1 MRLLETH
8 IAKEQKIPIRI
19 QEYAVGIFTTTTTTT
34 RSAVKKAIKKK
45 LILVDNIPVTTARI
59 ITGGEKITLFAPEE
73 KTTTKPLKLK
83 LSVVFEDDYLAVI
96 EKPPGILVSGN
107 KFKTI
112 DNALEQNINK
122 SNQLDAVKPRPV
134 HRLDY
139 PTTGLLLIGKTSSS
153 IQ

>member
-19 QEYAVGIFTTTTTTT
+19 QEYAVGIFTTTTTT

-59 ITGGEKITLFAPEE
+59 IVGGEKITLFAPEE

-107 KFKTI
+107 TFKTI

-122 SNQLDAVKPRPV
+122 SNQPSFYAN
-134 HRLDY
+134 
-139 PTTGLLLIGKTSSS
+139 
-153 IQ
+153 Q